1 MIHPTTLSVSDKT
14 VEIRYLVTGR
24 SSTAY
29 TPTKYVY
36 DRGAQIAD
44 TRSPGQLNFVLWLLI
59 SAGPQYGTCFM
70 SPFWRLEYLRW
81 RLDFSNIY
89 APPVKAN

>member
-44 TRSPGQLNFVLWLLI
+44 TRSPGPLNFVLWLLI
-59 SAGPQYGTCFM
+59 SVGPQYGTCFVT
-70 SPFWRLEYLRW
+70 LL
-81 RLDFSNIY
+81 
-89 APPVKAN
+89 APRIFEVAPRFFEHLCAPG